1 MPNCGNQI
9 KFFKELSYHKSL
21 TERSATPATLG
32 RAGTGLGLGSKARA
46 CRWARNF
53 FTWKKTCKLFRKVDW
68 AKCDINLIAKL
79 NKMLKIIRTNRAR

>member
-21 TERSATPATLG
+21 TERIATPATLG

-53 FTWKKTCKLFRKVDW
+53 FTWKKPVSFSVRLIGLNVISILLQSSI
-68 AKCDINLIAKL
+68 KCSK
-79 NKMLKIIRTNRAR
+79 